1 MDIVFLLFAVLC
13 FALAVNVIWPMYRHP
28 RYSVFSFLFGWPVGE
43 LALHIIAVQVFLVFL
58 VVVFGEVSGGLDALS
73 LMLIAG
79 GWVLLTYHYFSGF
92 RAHARFSNL
101 FGEDSNLSLN
111 WRRLMRPFYHLK
123 DHDLVVDKNIVYR
136 EVDGMRLKL
145 DIRRKN
151 DQLKDAPVLIQIHG
165 GAWTKGYG
173 SKNEQ
178 GLPLMQNLAQQGW
191 VCVSVDY
198 RLSPKA
204 TFPDHIIDCKH
215 ALAWVKDNIAEY
227 GGDPNFIVLTGG
239 SAGGH
244 LSSLL
249 ALSVQEDAFHQNLA
263 GRDFSVQGCV
273 PFYGIYD
280 LLDER
285 RLQKSVGIEIVMRKS
300 IIKETKTENPDLY
313 RLMSP
318 MTHISKEAPPFLIVH
333 GDKDTLTSFD
343 EARYFANTLRQHSR
357 NTVSFAAID
366 GAQHAFEVFP
376 SLRCDIVVAGVSAQV
391 NAWHADYL
399 RTG

>member
-13 FALAVNVIWPMYRHP
+13 FALALNVICPIYRHP
-28 RYSVFSFLFGWPVGE
+28 KYAVFSFLFGWPAGE
-43 LALHIIAVQVFLVFL
+43 LALHVVAVQAILVFL
-58 VVVFGEVSGGLDALS
+58 VVFLGEISGGMDALS
-73 LMLIAG
+73 LMLIAT
-79 GWVLLTYHYFSGF
+79 GWILLSYHYFSGF
-92 RAHARFSNL
+92 RAHARFSSL

-111 WRRLMRPFYHLK
+111 WQRLIRPFYHLK
-123 DHDLVVDKNIVYR
+123 DHGLLVDKNIVYR

-145 DIRRKN
+145 DIRRK
-151 DQLKDAPVLIQIHG
+151 DKQLKDAPVLIQIHG

-227 GGDPNFIVLTGG
+227 GGDAGFIVLTGG

-249 ALSVQEDAFHQNLA
+249 ALSAQEDAFHEALS
-263 GRDFSVQGCV
+263 GRDLSVQGCV

-280 LLDER
+280 LLDEKG
-285 RLQKSVGIEIVMRKS
+285 LQKSVGIEIVMRKS

-318 MTHISKEAPPFLIVH
+318 MTHISKEAPPFMVVH
-333 GDKDTLTSFD
+333 GDKDTLASID
-343 EARYFANTLRQHSR
+343 EARYFANTLRQHSC

-366 GAQHAFEVFP
+366 GAQHAFEMFP

-391 NAWHADYL
+391 NQWHADYL
-399 RTG
+399 KKH